1 MTVVVCVTPSPLAVM
16 VILWVPTKAFL
27 LTFTVI
33 VELPDPGATMEL
45 GLKVTVCSPPSP
57 VADKEMAE
65 SKPPDTRV
73 VIVEIPEP
81 GLVTLIV
88 VGDALRV
95 KPFDVAP
102 LTVSDTVAVSV
113 APPDVPLTVML

>member
-1 MTVVVCVTPSPLAVM
+1 
-16 VILWVPTKAFL
+16 L

-33 VELPDPGATMEL
+33 VELPDPGAAIEL

-57 VADKEMAE
+57 VADKEIAE
-65 SKPPDTRV
+65 SNPLDANV

-81 GLVTLIV
+81 GLATLIV

-95 KPFDVAP
+95 KPSDVAP

-113 APPDVPLTVML
+113 VAPDFPVTVMP